1 MSTAKAKP
9 SVRDSG
15 PVPACG
21 VPVKRTR
28 RHAPSQRYRS
38 LPRPVRA
45 LSASPAD
52 DGQPEGMPWALLVL
66 SWVLHQTP
74 RYGDRCLPACCR
86 ANAATSGGL
95 LLPRTATL
103 RHTSTPA
110 RSGQGA
116 AEKSGT
122 GRPMGRRS
130 HWHCREG
137 LGACRSKIGP
147 QRTWRACPTVW
158 AFPRASLFTP
168 GRGRRIAHVGFCRMR
183 ESTGMAH
190 KAQELTW
197 QISRAVIADRSGCPS
212 GRCPRP
218 GKDPS

>member
-1 MSTAKAKP
+1 MSTVKAKP
-9 SVRDSG
+9 SVSDSG
-15 PVPACG
+15 PIPSCGGPA
-21 VPVKRTR
+21 KRTR
-28 RHAPSQRYRS
+28 RHKPSKRCRS
-38 LPRPVRA
+38 RRKLVHALPT
-45 LSASPAD
+45 SPAD
-52 DGQPEGMPWALLVL
+52 DGQPEGMSWALLVL

-74 RYGDRCLPACCR
+74 RYGDRCSLARCR

-110 RSGQGA
+110 RSGRGA

-122 GRPMGRRS
+122 GRPMGHRS
-130 HWHCREG
+130 HWRCREV
-137 LGACRSKIGP
+137 LGACGPGNGP
-147 QRTWRACPTVW
+147 QRSRRACPTVW
-158 AFPRASLFTP
+158 AFPRASLCTP
-168 GRGRRIAHVGFCRMR
+168 GRGRWIAHAGACRMR

-197 QISRAVIADRSGCPS
+197 QISRAVIADRNGCPS
-212 GRCPRP
+212 GRSPRP

>member
-1 MSTAKAKP
+1 MSTVKAKP

-15 PVPACG
+15 PIPACG
-21 VPVKRTR
+21 GPARRTR
-28 RHAPSQRYRS
+28 RHSPSKRYQG
-38 LPRPVRA
+38 LPRLVRA
-45 LSASPAD
+45 LSASRAD
-52 DGQPEGMPWALLVL
+52 DGQPEGMPWAHLVL
-66 SWVLHQTP
+66 SWVLHQTSLC
-74 RYGDRCLPACCR
+74 GDRCSPACCR

-137 LGACRSKIGP
+137 LGARCSKIGP
-147 QRTWRACPTVW
+147 QRTWRACPAVW

-168 GRGRRIAHVGFCRMR
+168 GRGLR

-197 QISRAVIADRSGCPS
+197 QISRAVIADRNGCPS